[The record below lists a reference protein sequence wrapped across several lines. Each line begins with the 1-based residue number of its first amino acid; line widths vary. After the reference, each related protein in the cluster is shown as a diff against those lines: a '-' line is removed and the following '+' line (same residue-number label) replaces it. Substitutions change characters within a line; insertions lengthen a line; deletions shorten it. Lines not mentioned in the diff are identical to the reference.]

1 MAIVVQ
7 SRVLLEKLWVLYTPS
22 FGVIICFLARGC
34 WLGLSFEL
42 YRFARWS
49 LYELDLL
56 RDVPWMCNYFRFD
69 WVSNWHEKCWAD
81 KSHNRT
87 LVYIKRQWCL
97 IVFQLSASTHWCLV
111 PFLTLTPMMPWKER
125 AILVAINLSDIP
137 FYHFWQ
143 WLGVSFKSVNQL
155 R

>member
-111 PFLTLTPMMPWKER
+111 PFWHWHRWCHGKKELFQLLSIWVTYLFTIFGSDWVSASSLLT
-125 AILVAINLSDIP
+125 S
-137 FYHFWQ
+137 
-143 WLGVSFKSVNQL
+143 
-155 R
+155 